1 MDRENNA
8 VAEAI
13 DGATQD
19 WSVSSDAMRW
29 MPDHTEDERER
40 ASVAA
45 LIELHRAAAV
55 GRAVP
60 PPRPST
66 AGLPAAGLTAT
77 PEPFGA
83 MAAEVVRE
91 LTAPSRLALPP
102 GEDPTV

>member
-1 MDRENNA
+1 MDRETNT

-29 MPDHTEDERER
+29 MPDRSEDERER

-45 LIELHRAAAV
+45 LIEMHRAAAV
-55 GRAVP
+55 GRTIEA
-60 PPRPST
+60 PRPAAT
-66 AGLPAAGLTAT
+66 AGITGM

-91 LTAPSRLALPP
+91 LTAPPRLALPP
-102 GEDPTV
+102 GDDPTP

>member
-1 MDRENNA
+1 MDRETNP

-55 GRAVP
+55 GRVMEA
-60 PPRPST
+60 PRP
-66 AGLPAAGLTAT
+66 PAAAGMTGM
-77 PEPFGA
+77 PESFGS
-83 MAAEVVRE
+83 MAADVVRE
-91 LTAPSRLALPP
+91 LTTPSRLALPP
-102 GEDPTV
+102 GDDPTP